1 MKSQIEELSLKVN
14 ESEAARNAAIKE
26 CSKLADDLEEINSQK
41 ESINLSFSE
50 SNASLDFLEKKIEVL
65 KTESQAEIEGYLVK
79 LKATELSRDA
89 ALEEC
94 LNLKKQVEEGS
105 LEKSLMIE
113 DLKSKVQEHQ
123 LNILKIQKEHSIEKA
138 ETSEALQALQTE
150 KSNVVLELNRVQG
163 ELSALLSKSD
173 DELKEMMRSN
183 DHLKSQID
191 ELTLKVMESEA
202 ARDTAIR
209 NCSKLS
215 EDLEEITSQKES
227 ISLSFSE
234 SNASLDVLEKKMEVM
249 KTGYQVEIEGYL
261 VKLKATELSRDEAL
275 EEYSKVK
282 KDFTQE
288 ISEKQSIIEELK
300 SNVQE
305 YQLNIL
311 KIQKEHSIEKASR
324 EV

>member
-41 ESINLSFSE
+41 ESINLGFSE
-50 SNASLDFLEKKIEVL
+50 SNASLDFLEKKMEVM
-65 KTESQAEIEGYLVK
+65 KTEYQAEIEGYLVK

-138 ETSEALQALQTE
+138 
-150 KSNVVLELNRVQG
+150 
-163 ELSALLSKSD
+163 
-173 DELKEMMRSN
+173 
-183 DHLKSQID
+183 
-191 ELTLKVMESEA
+191 
-202 ARDTAIR
+202 
-209 NCSKLS
+209 
-215 EDLEEITSQKES
+215 
-227 ISLSFSE
+227 
-234 SNASLDVLEKKMEVM
+234 
-249 KTGYQVEIEGYL
+249 
-261 VKLKATELSRDEAL
+261 
-275 EEYSKVK
+275 
-282 KDFTQE
+282 
-288 ISEKQSIIEELK
+288 
-300 SNVQE
+300 
-305 YQLNIL
+305 
-311 KIQKEHSIEKASR
+311 SR